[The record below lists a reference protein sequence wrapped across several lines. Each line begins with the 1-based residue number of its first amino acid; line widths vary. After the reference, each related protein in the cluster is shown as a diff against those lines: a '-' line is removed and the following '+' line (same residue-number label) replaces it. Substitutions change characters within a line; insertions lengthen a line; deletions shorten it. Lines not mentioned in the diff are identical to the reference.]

1 MGYFSRL
8 DAEHCTVPASAEN
21 EAPPFGN
28 DFPEDATP
36 SLQPESTIQS
46 EIPASLPQ
54 ATIAT
59 PAAPSADTQAQE
71 SSKEDEDAKRKAHE
85 AEEAK
90 RKAEWEAKQKAK
102 KDAEQAKIDQIAA
115 MSDQEVMAAAMK
127 QVSADTEKL
136 TRRNMKDC
144 VSEYI
149 QALCVSNPAFARMAM
164 QPRKSMIHCFQYI
177 NRMAWDYIQDELK
190 ASGIQPS
197 QTQPYSCDVPDDLCY
212 QWAEDYFRD
221 PNAKEDEEKEEQ
233 FVPKPYA
240 GSSRPKSKAKE
251 KKSAVK
257 KEPAKKPPEPKPSI
271 SDQIT
276 LGDLGLLEKAG

>member
-1 MGYFSRL
+1 MGYYSQI
-8 DAEHCTVPASAEN
+8 DTEQSMIPASAAD
-21 EAPPFGN
+21 EAPPFGD
-28 DFPEDATP
+28 DFTADTSPC
-36 SLQPESTIQS
+36 LQPESAIQP
-46 EIPASLPQ
+46 ETPAPLPQ
-54 ATIAT
+54 AAIET
-59 PAAPSADTQAQE
+59 PTAPSADTQAQE
-71 SSKEDEDAKRKAHE
+71 APKEDEDAKRKAHE

-115 MSDQEVMAAAMK
+115 MSDQDVMAVAMK

-149 QALCVSNPAFARMAM
+149 QALCVSDPAFARMTM

-233 FVPKPYA
+233 FVPKPYV
-240 GSSRPKSKAKE
+240 GGSRPKTKPKVKKAPE
-251 KKSAVK
+251 KKASA
-257 KEPAKKPPEPKPSI
+257 PKPPI
-271 SDQIT
+271 SDQLT